1 MGMNFRRLRRRSIR
15 FHKDTDG
22 VVSVEAVIWL
32 PFFIFFLFGIVEM
45 SLVFHG
51 QARALQ
57 VAQDANRS
65 FSVGEFATADET
77 ATWAKASL
85 EGFSDDIKTITWL
98 DRGVITTAIRI
109 PAADLAGN
117 LGIFSMLSN
126 LYITV
131 TSQQV
136 LEF

>member
-1 MGMNFRRLRRRSIR
+1 MQMIISRLRRYGKR
-15 FHKDTDG
+15 FQKNTDG
-22 VVSVEAVIWL
+22 AVTVEASIWL

-45 SLVFHG
+45 ALVFHG

-65 FSVGEFATADET
+65 FSIGEFTDANQTET
-77 ATWAKASL
+77 WVKGSL
-85 EGFSDDIKTITWL
+85 AGFSDQVMAKTWI
-98 DRGVITTAIRI
+98 DRGVITTAVQI

-117 LGIFSMLSN
+117 IGIFSVLTD
-126 LYITV
+126 LKITV

>member
-1 MGMNFRRLRRRSIR
+1 MPMTFPRLRRHGNR
-15 FHKDTDG
+15 FGKDTDG
-22 VVSVEAVIWL
+22 AVTVEASIWL
-32 PFFIFFLFGIVEM
+32 PFFILFLFGIVEM
-45 SLVFHG
+45 ALVFHG

-65 FSVGEFATADET
+65 FSTGEFADADET
-77 ATWAKASL
+77 ATWVKGSL
-85 EGFSDDIKTITWL
+85 AGFSDQVKAKTWIE
-98 DRGVITTAIRI
+98 RGVITTAVQI

-117 LGIFSMLSN
+117 IGIFSVLSDLN
-126 LYITV
+126 ITV

>member
-1 MGMNFRRLRRRSIR
+1 
-15 FHKDTDG
+15 
-22 VVSVEAVIWL
+22 
-32 PFFIFFLFGIVEM
+32 M

-85 EGFSDDIKTITWL
+85 EGFSDDIKTVTWL